1 MQSLALAV
9 GVQLCLIVGIA
20 GLLWPENLKPV
31 YEVLMFPWY
40 PTYRT
45 VRLHSIGAIGISLMI
60 FLMWFVRAYWQQ
72 ASSANSKMTLLLSI
86 FGFS

>member
-1 MQSLALAV
+1 MQSFALAL

-20 GLLWPENLKPV
+20 GLLWPEKLKPV

-45 VRLHSIGAIGISLMI
+45 VRLHSVGAIGISLMI
-60 FLMWFVRAYWQQ
+60 FLMWFVRAH
-72 ASSANSKMTLLLSI
+72 
-86 FGFS
+86 

>member
-1 MQSLALAV
+1 MPGLALAV

-20 GLLWPENLKPV
+20 GLLWPEKLKPV

-45 VRLHSIGAIGISLMI
+45 VRLHSFGAIGISLMI
-60 FLMWFVRAYWQQ
+60 FLMWFLRAHWNIEVPFQG
-72 ASSANSKMTLLLSI
+72 TI
-86 FGFS
+86 H